1 MLRLDG
7 VTKIYKVGAF
17 GGRTMT
23 AVDDVSFELRPGE
36 VVSLIG
42 ESGSG
47 KTTIGKMILGLRVVN
62 AQGKHGGRE
71 IRAVVQRQPFL
82 RFQAKALRR
91 ENRQLLAKH
100 FQHLR
105 CIV

>member
-1 MLRLDG
+1 MPPGVRQVRRGTPGGRGRTRPPRRMLEGLMLRLDG

-23 AVDDVSFELRPGE
+23 AVDDVSFDLRPGE

-47 KTTIGKMILGLRVVN
+47 KTTIGRMILGLTSPSGGSITLDGAR
-62 AQGKHGGRE
+62 ATPGK
-71 IRAVVQRQPFL
+71 A
-82 RFQAKALRR
+82 
-91 ENRQLLAKH
+91 
-100 FQHLR
+100 
-105 CIV
+105 